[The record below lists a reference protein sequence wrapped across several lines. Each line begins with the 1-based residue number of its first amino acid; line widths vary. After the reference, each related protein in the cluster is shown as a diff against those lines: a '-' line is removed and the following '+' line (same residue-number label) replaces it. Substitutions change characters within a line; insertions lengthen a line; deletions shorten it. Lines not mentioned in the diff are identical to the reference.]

1 MGTILDSRCSFPRAL
16 KNSIEWAKG
25 QERGS
30 IRWVRDPPCLLLQW
44 VVNKIVSM
52 ITVGNANEQGQVT
65 RRIRTDGE
73 WGERLVKQP
82 KIFKTYNMK
91 MNAVD
96 RSDQILSAL
105 STQLKC
111 VRWWKTLFFPLI
123 DIAVVNSFI
132 LFQAHRAE
140 HTEIERPAGY
150 LHM

>member
-1 MGTILDSRCSFPRAL
+1 MGTIVDSRCSFPRAL
-16 KNSIEWAKG
+16 KNSIERAKG
-25 QERGS
+25 RERGS

-44 VVNKIVSM
+44 VENKVVSM

-65 RRIRTDGE
+65 RRIRKDGE

-105 STQLKC
+105 STPLKC
-111 VRWWKTLFFPLI
+111 VQWWKTLFFPLI

>member
-1 MGTILDSRCSFPRAL
+1 MGR
-16 KNSIEWAKG
+16 
-25 QERGS
+25 
-30 IRWVRDPPCLLLQW
+30 
-44 VVNKIVSM
+44 
-52 ITVGNANEQGQVT
+52 
-65 RRIRTDGE
+65 
-73 WGERLVKQP
+73 ERLVKQA

-96 RSDQILSAL
+96 RSDQIHSAL
-105 STQLKC
+105 STQWKC

-140 HTEIERPAGY
+140 HTAIERPAGY